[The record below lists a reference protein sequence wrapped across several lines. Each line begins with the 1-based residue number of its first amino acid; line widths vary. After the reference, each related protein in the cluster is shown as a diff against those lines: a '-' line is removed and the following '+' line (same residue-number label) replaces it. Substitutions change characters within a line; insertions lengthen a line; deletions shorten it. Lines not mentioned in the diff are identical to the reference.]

1 MEHDSHTCQVR
12 GDITLEISCIYC
24 PNESFEKGTGSLE
37 HVILSSLGGRK
48 SSRNICCESCNNR
61 LGKEIDESLGEALSF
76 FSTMLDITT
85 GRNKP
90 APTQKMIAEHKGK
103 EFDIYSGGLIKYS
116 KNDVEINEVDGKAE
130 ISISANSEEEAL
142 KILSGV
148 LKKYGKTIDDFTDLE
163 AKSVKSYIPSV
174 HQQLNLGGEEQ
185 LRSIAKTAL
194 TYLATFV
201 SPERL
206 RTGDFQSIIQYINE
220 KGIENNFVSFSTSPF
235 PLLEQGESVINH
247 SLIVAAS
254 EQNKKVNAVLELYG
268 NIKFFI
274 TLTNEWS
281 GPSISKTYTI
291 DPVTKV
297 SEEKSSSHS
306 DDIFNLS
313 HEDSVDNEGVKQ
325 GIGNVIQC
333 FQDRQMNEKISQI
346 TTKSIENHMIGKG
359 DYITEDMLSSVAS
372 EVALEFTRVMHR
384 IDTEDVIDLVELN
397 KQRQL
402 DA

>member
-1 MEHDSHTCQVR
+1 M
-12 GDITLEISCIYC
+12 IISCIYC
-24 PNESFEKGTGSLE
+24 PNGNFEKGKGSLE

-61 LGKEIDESLGEALSF
+61 LGKEIDEPLTEALSF

-90 APTQKMIAEHKGK
+90 APTQKMIGEHKGK

-116 KNDVEINEVDGKAE
+116 KSDVEITEVDGKAE

-148 LKKYGKTIDDFTDLE
+148 LKKYNKTIDDFTDLE
-163 AKSVKSYIPSV
+163 AKSVKSYIPSI
-174 HQQLNLGGEEQ
+174 HQRLQLGGEEQ

-194 TYLATFV
+194 TYIATFV
-201 SPERL
+201 APERL
-206 RTGDFQSIIQYINE
+206 RNGDFESIIKYINE
-220 KGIENNFVSFSTSPF
+220 NGIENNFVSFSTAPF
-235 PLLEQGESVINH
+235 PVLDQPDPEIKH
-247 SLIVAAS
+247 RLIVAAS
-254 EQNKKVNAVLELYG
+254 ETNRKANAVLELYG

-274 TLTNEWS
+274 TLTDKWS
-281 GPSISKTYTI
+281 GPNVSKAYII
-291 DPVTKV
+291 DPVSKE
-297 SEEKSSSHS
+297 SEELESCHS

-313 HEDSVDNEGVKQ
+313 HDDSVDNEEFRQSVS
-325 GIGNVIQC
+325 NVIKC
-333 FQDRQMNEKISQI
+333 FQDRQMNEVISRI
-346 TTKSIENHMIGKG
+346 TNNAIERHMVGKG
-359 DYITEDMLSSVAS
+359 DYITEEMISLVAS

-384 IDTEDVIDLVELN
+384 IDTEETIDLVELN
-397 KQRQL
+397 KQRQS